1 MPYHARVGDRRVNNS
16 PNKADSKLAAQPCLL
31 SSNEKQTSSSKPSG
45 LWIVALPLI
54 AIVFAIAAVQTA
66 PVIHQAPPPLQTFAR
81 PRSAPPSLPSK
92 TTRQRA
98 KATEP
103 IIRVNVTPGGVQSLK
118 LDVRGRYRLISI
130 ESQEELASETGLS
143 QIVVTSTAKGLKLGS
158 HQYATKQIEIQP
170 DQLPS
175 IRVDGH
181 LYRGRMR
188 LFRRADGLISAV
200 NVLPIEEYLAS
211 VVDSEMPTK
220 FPEAARQAQ
229 AIVARTYALYQVRQA
244 DPKSVFDLLSSQRS
258 QKYLGVEYIDA
269 SGRRLAGES
278 ESSRR
283 VVKETRGVVCT
294 LRNELFC
301 TYYSAVCGGR
311 TIHGSEVFKD
321 ATDALKS
328 VPCEWCRES
337 PHYRW
342 TTELSRDAFQQRATN
357 SNNNEKKA
365 TSIRS
370 VRQTSPPGSGVISR
384 FELDAGKDRPSVSGI
399 ELRDRLPP
407 GTLHSPHFQ
416 IKLEKDRVVFDGRGH
431 GHGVGFCQWGAKGQA
446 EAGRTSAEIIRHYF
460 TGIELTELGY

>member
-1 MPYHARVGDRRVNNS
+1 VNNS
-16 PNKADSKLAAQPCLL
+16 PNEADSKSAAQPRLF
-31 SSNEKQTSSSKPSG
+31 SSATNPTPVPNTKG
-45 LWIVALPLI
+45 VWIIALPI
-54 AIVFAIAAVQTA
+54 FAIMIAAVAVQTA
-66 PVIHQAPPPLQTFAR
+66 SVIHQAPPPLQTFAK
-81 PRSAPPSLPSK
+81 PRSTPPALPPKSV
-92 TTRQRA
+92 RQRA
-98 KATEP
+98 KAVEP
-103 IIRVNVTPGGVQSLK
+103 KVRVNVTPGSVRSFQ
-118 LDVRGRYRLISI
+118 LDIRGRFRLISI
-130 ESQEELASETGLS
+130 ETNQELASETGLS
-143 QIVVTSTAKGLKLGS
+143 QIMVTSTAKGLKLGS
-158 HQYATKQIEIQP
+158 REYATKIEIQP
-170 DQLPS
+170 DQSPS

-181 LYRGRMR
+181 LYRGRLR

-244 DPKSVFDLLSSQRS
+244 DPNSVFDLLSSQRS
-258 QKYLGVEYIDA
+258 QKYLGVEYLDA

-283 VVKETRGVVCT
+283 VVKETRGVICT
-294 LRNELFC
+294 VRNQLFC

-311 TIHGSEVFKD
+311 TINGDEIFKD

-342 TTELSRDAFQQRATN
+342 TTELPRDVFQQRATSSDN
-357 SNNNEKKA
+357 SGTKKNI
-365 TSIRS
+365 SIRS
-370 VRQTSPPGSGVISR
+370 VRQTSLPGTGLISR
-384 FELDAGKDRPSVSGI
+384 FELDAGKERPSVSGI
-399 ELRDRLPP
+399 ELRDRLPS

-446 EAGRTSAEIIRHYF
+446 DAGRTSAEIIRHYF
-460 TGIELTELGY
+460 SGIELKDLGY